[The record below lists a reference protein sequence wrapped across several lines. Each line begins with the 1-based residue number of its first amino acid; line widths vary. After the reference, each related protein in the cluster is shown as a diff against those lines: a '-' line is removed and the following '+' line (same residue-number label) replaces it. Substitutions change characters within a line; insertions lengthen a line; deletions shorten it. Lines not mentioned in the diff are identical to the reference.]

1 MHLKLFQKKKK
12 IQKTPEATSDLVGNK
27 TFNRIKNVSRSSR
40 RNNSETITNEHYK
53 EIPKDIYIYIYI
65 YPEERQKTI
74 DNMKIV

>member
-1 MHLKLFQKKKK
+1 MHLKRFQKKKKK

-53 EIPKDIYIYIYI
+53 EIPKDIYIYIFT
-65 YPEERQKTI
+65 QKKDKKLLI
-74 DNMKIV
+74 I

>member
-1 MHLKLFQKKKK
+1 MHLKRFQKKKKK

-53 EIPKDIYIYIYI
+53 EIPKDIYIYIYL
-65 YPEERQKTI
+65 PRRKTK
-74 DNMKIV
+74 NY

>member
-1 MHLKLFQKKKK
+1 MHLKRFQKKKKK

-40 RNNSETITNEHYK
+40 PNNSETITNEHYK
-53 EIPKDIYIYIYI
+53 EIPKDIYIYIY
-65 YPEERQKTI
+65 PEERRKTI